1 MNEKHIKNKG
11 WLVTFSGFM
20 INFSL
25 GIIYSWSIFKTEIE
39 RIIKSGIN
47 DTFDWSLSSLNDP
60 YSVSVLVF
68 SFSMILTGKIQD
80 KIGPRR
86 AIIIGGFLIGFGLFL
101 ISQSTDYIIW
111 VLGFGIMLGLGVAFC
126 YASITPTAMKWFAP
140 EKSGLIAGIIV
151 SGLALSSVYVA
162 PLSTY
167 LIAKF
172 GIHTSMFY
180 FSIAFFLIIITFSF
194 FISTPPSNY
203 IPISKNQNSEKKF
216 IQIEKSPRDFL
227 TTKTFYQIWFIYFI
241 GSGVGLMVFS
251 FVNDLVKTGLQGLA
265 FWGVI
270 IIALGNASGRII
282 GGALSDKLGSKKT
295 LLIMFVFQLILMI
308 ISTLITII
316 NHYHPAT
323 ILILSTLI
331 GFAYGTNLAIF
342 PHITKELYGLNNFGV
357 NYGIMFV
364 AWGLGGSLLSRI
376 SQMLYSNTNSFSSS
390 FITAIFLLLIGIY
403 LILKLK
409 ISNRNMQ
416 L

>member
-151 SGLALSSVYVA
+151 SGLALSSVYIA

-203 IPISKNQNSEKKF
+203 IPISKNQNSEKKY

-251 FVNDLVKTGLQGLA
+251 FVNDLVKTGLKELA

-295 LLIMFVFQLILMI
+295 LLIMFIFQLILMI

-323 ILILSTLI
+323 LLILSTLI
-331 GFAYGTNLAIF
+331 GFAFGTNLAIF
-342 PHITKELYGLNNFGV
+342 PHITKELYGLKNFGV

-376 SQMLYSNTNSFSSS
+376 SQMLYSNTESFTSS
-390 FITAIFLLLIGIY
+390 FITAIFLLLIGIF

-409 ISNRNMQ
+409 ISNSNMQ
-416 L
+416 Q